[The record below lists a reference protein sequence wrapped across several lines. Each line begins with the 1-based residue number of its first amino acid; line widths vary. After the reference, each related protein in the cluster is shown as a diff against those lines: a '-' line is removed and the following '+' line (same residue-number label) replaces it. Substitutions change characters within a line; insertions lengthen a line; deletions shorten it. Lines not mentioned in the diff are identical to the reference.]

1 MRAVVV
7 SRFGGPEV
15 LELTERDVPVP
26 GPGELL
32 VEVGAAGVNYLDV
45 YMRSGRDPQR
55 LPFVAGMEGAG
66 TVAATG
72 PGVLGVDVGD
82 RVGWAMSAGSY
93 AELAL
98 VPAAAAVPL
107 PAVVP
112 DELAAAALLQG
123 MTAHYLARDSHRV
136 RPGDTVLVHAAA
148 GGTGLVLTQVVRQ
161 LGGHVIG
168 TVSTDEKARLAL
180 DAGAGEVIRYD
191 QVDVVEAVRRL
202 TNGIGV
208 DVVYDGV
215 GAGTFDAS
223 LASLRRRGTLVLFGA
238 ASGPVPPFDPMRLKD
253 AGSVFLTRPTLAHHI
268 ASREELLE
276 RSAAVLDWAASGAV
290 RFKVGRHYQLDEV
303 VAAHE
308 DLESRRTVGK
318 LLLLPR

>member
-55 LPFVAGMEGAG
+55 LPFVPGMEGAG

-82 RVGWAMSAGSY
+82 RVGWAMSAGGY

-180 DAGAGEVIRYD
+180 DAAGEVIRYD

-202 TNGIGV
+202 TNGVGV
-208 DVVYDGV
+208 DAVYDGV